1 MSLVHQDV
9 TVGRLDDA
17 QMGPCTPRSD
27 NRARSPAAKGW
38 CSARED
44 HKSPL

>member
-1 MSLVHQDV
+1 MSLVRQDV
-9 TVGRLDDA
+9 TVRRLDDA
-17 QMGPCTPRSD
+17 QMDPCTSRRD
-27 NRARSPAAKGW
+27 NRPCSPAAKGW